1 VGQTRYSS
9 EGMFTTWLVFK
20 EDAKQQRDTCG
31 DEWEIVWKSNFD
43 SDAKRKDQRC
53 GDTASLRKTVTMGHV
68 RIRETAINTRTG
80 FKICNSYG
88 LLPGLANTD
97 RGEGPGHNTCFFY
110 DHLSRTV
117 RTPGTR
123 TIKQL
128 GKREGLEGAIA
139 DLGLTAHP
147 VTTTAV
153 SLLQAMVLDKI
164 YALSRSCP
172 RLPALEVDCLEDL
185 LSEYGM
191 MWLASP
197 KFGELALEARR
208 SFLKGEKCHRE
219 PIRLGN
225 RVFKNPMLAMW
236 NWDLGHRIPQRISW
250 EGSSLAGD

>member
-1 VGQTRYSS
+1 LEEEARAVGVNTMKIPSYPFRTGDVKLACGSDTILKRSDVYHVSDV
-9 EGMFTTWLVFK
+9 LVFK

-43 SDAKRKDQRC
+43 SDAKRKDQRR
-53 GDTASLRKTVTMGHV
+53 GDTASLRH
-68 RIRETAINTRTG
+68 
-80 FKICNSYG
+80 
-88 LLPGLANTD
+88 

-123 TIKQL
+123 EIKQL
-128 GKREGLEGAIA
+128 GECEGLEGAIA